1 MKGIALELLSK
12 QNIDAVRAIHREDIP
27 ESWVDDAD
35 TLWELTQYGL
45 DHNCIGH
52 TYAVKY
58 GDAYIGVILLGEA
71 IPWETDPEEMK
82 KEPFYRL
89 MGFVVDNRYRSQ
101 GIGGKVLEMVID
113 TIYEEYGV
121 RPIALGVHKENHG
134 AARFYERHGFSGL
147 DAMEGNDRYYIR
159 YPKKE
164 TAMTNIFFVR
174 HAEPN
179 YNNHDDLTRE
189 LSPKGLQDR
198 ELVTK
203 FLADKQVDIVL
214 SSPYKRAVDTV
225 AHFAA
230 LRGLPIATIFDF
242 RERKVDSDWID
253 DFDAFTRRQWADFN
267 YKLTD
272 GETLAEVQK
281 RNIAALLEVIEQH
294 KGKTV
299 VIGSHGTALSTIINY
314 FAPQFGIEE
323 FTRIKS
329 IMPWIVHFTFSD
341 DKCARIEEY
350 DLFSGV
356 SRKWM

>member
-1 MKGIALELLSK
+1 MINLELLAEA
-12 QNIDAVRAIHREDIP
+12 NMDAVRAIHREDIP
-27 ESWVDDAD
+27 ESWVDNAD

-45 DHNCIGH
+45 EHNCIGH
-52 TYAVKY
+52 TYAIKCD
-58 GDAYIGVILLGEA
+58 DAYIGVILLGEA
-71 IPWETDPEEMK
+71 ILWETDPEEMK

-89 MGFVVDNRYRSQ
+89 MGFVLDNRYRSQ

-113 TIYEEYGV
+113 TIYQEYGV
-121 RPIALGVHKENHG
+121 RPIALGVHKDNHG
-134 AARFYERHGFSGL
+134 AARFYERHGFVAV

-159 YPKKE
+159 YPLKE
-164 TAMTNIFFVR
+164 NAMTNIYFVR

-189 LSPKGLQDR
+189 LSPKGLKDR
-198 ELVTK
+198 ELVTE

-225 AHFAA
+225 AHFAS
-230 LRGLPIATIFDF
+230 LRNLPITTIYDF
-242 RERKVDSDWID
+242 RERKVDSVWID
-253 DFDAFTRRQWADFN
+253 DFDAFTRNQWEDFN

-281 RNIAALLEVIEQH
+281 RNIAALQEVIEHH
-294 KGKTV
+294 KSKTV

-314 FAPQFGIEE
+314 FVPQFGIEE

-329 IMPWIVHFTFSD
+329 IMPWIVRFSFSD
-341 DKCARIEEY
+341 NDCVQIEEY
-350 DLFSGV
+350 GLFSGA
-356 SRKWM
+356 SQRWL